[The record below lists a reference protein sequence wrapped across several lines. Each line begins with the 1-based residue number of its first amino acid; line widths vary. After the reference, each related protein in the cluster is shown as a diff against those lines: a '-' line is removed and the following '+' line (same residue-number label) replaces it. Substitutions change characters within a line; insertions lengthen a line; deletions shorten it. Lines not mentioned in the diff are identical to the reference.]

1 MNSILEMGI
10 ESTLAILIPPNDP
23 RALIC
28 ALTIIVVLFRKKN
41 VRTILAFCIYC
52 PHQVCCQI
60 TFKFSTK
67 QIAYNEPE
75 IHFIPSK
82 GLYNGFPQSF

>member
-23 RALIC
+23 RALLV

-41 VRTILAFCIYC
+41 VRTIMLFAFTVLIKSVAKL
-52 PHQVCCQI
+52 H
-60 TFKFSTK
+60 
-67 QIAYNEPE
+67 
-75 IHFIPSK
+75 
-82 GLYNGFPQSF
+82 LSFQLNK